1 MTRPI
6 ITFPPFTL
14 NLTPSNRLHFHLASD
29 PRGNAYDVSIL
40 SPASMTDLLDLADQF
55 QDAASKL
62 RAIVSEADPGRVFE
76 ENLSLQFGAQ
86 KLEGD
91 L

>member
-1 MTRPI
+1 MTQPI
-6 ITFPPFTL
+6 LSFPPLTVA
-14 NLTPSNRLHFHLASD
+14 LTPHNRLHFHLASD

-40 SPASMTDLLDLADQF
+40 APVGMTEILDLADQF
-55 QDAASKL
+55 QHAAYRL
-62 RAIVSEADPGRVFE
+62 RAIVADADPGRAFE
-76 ENLSLQFGAQ
+76 TNQALQFGAQ

>member
-1 MTRPI
+1 MTRPLL
-6 ITFPPFTL
+6 TFPPFAL
-14 NLTPSNRLHFHLASD
+14 DLTPANRLHFHLADQIGSQ
-29 PRGNAYDVSIL
+29 AYELDVL

-62 RAIVSEADPGRVFE
+62 RAIVSEADPGRAFE